1 MTGFGRIVIAFLLL
15 LAFQNLCLSQTK
27 DSSIS
32 GRITIEGKGAANVT
46 VILVLTPDD
55 WNNRKVIAS
64 AKTDDEGNFQL
75 KGLAAGKYRV
85 APNVPTSTGAN
96 RSRYDM
102 LGGKDITLNENE
114 KIENINFTLK
124 RGGVITGRVTDREG
138 RPVIA
143 QKVVIQSTDGRTE
156 FGGAF
161 GVDMY
166 ETDDRGIYRVYGLP
180 AGNYLVSLG
189 DVKNDGSISVGMKAR
204 TYYSRTFHPA
214 ATEKSEAKVI
224 ELEEGEEESGVNI
237 TLGVREKTYA
247 LNGRVVEVTS
257 NKPVDN
263 VNIGYGQ
270 LSPDGRGVG
279 SYGYDTR
286 SDATGRFSVE
296 GIKPGRYAAFVV
308 FDDKTDKRYS
318 DAVAFEII
326 DSDVDD
332 AEIKVR
338 RGASISGVA
347 ILEGATDATATAKFT
362 ELNITASGWG
372 DSQATLTAPNFRTN
386 KIGADGSFRFN
397 GLTPGKIRMIL
408 GYPQPKNFNLLRVEH
423 NGVALKDNTLDLSSE
438 PDATNVRMI
447 IEYAPNTL
455 RGKVNVTGGTLPQN
469 ARLIA
474 SISRVGQ
481 ENMMSRY
488 AEVDARGQ
496 FAIEGLSAGEYEI
509 TIIVSGLPNREP
521 QNPLRIKQRV
531 NINSLE
537 TNVTLTLNLEGNQ

>member
-1 MTGFGRIVIAFLLL
+1 MTKFNRIVIAFLWL
-15 LAFQNLCLSQTK
+15 LAFQILCLSQTK
-27 DSSIS
+27 DGAIS
-32 GRITIEGKGAANVT
+32 GRVTIEGKGASNIT
-46 VILVLTPDD
+46 VIVVLMPDD
-55 WNNRKVIAS
+55 WNNRKVAAS
-64 AKTDDEGNFQL
+64 AKTDDEGHFQL

-85 APNVPTSTGAN
+85 APNVPTFTGIN
-96 RSRYDM
+96 RSRYDS
-102 LGGKDITLNENE
+102 LGGKDITLNDNE
-114 KIENINFTLK
+114 KIENIDFTLK
-124 RGGVITGRVTDREG
+124 RGGVITGRVTDNEG

-143 QKVVIQSTDGRTE
+143 QKVVIQSSDGKTE

-189 DVKNDGSISVGMKAR
+189 DVKNDGSITVGMKAR
-204 TYYSRTFHPA
+204 TYYSRTYHPA

-224 ELEEGEEESGVNI
+224 ELEEGEEETGVNI

-247 LNGRVVEVTS
+247 LNGRVVDVTG

-263 VNIGYGQ
+263 VNIAYGQ
-270 LSPDGRGVG
+270 LSPDGKRVG

-286 SDATGRFSVE
+286 SDAMGKFSVE

-308 FDDKTDKRYS
+308 FDDKSDNRVS
-318 DAVAFEII
+318 DAVTFEII

-332 AEIKVR
+332 AEIKIR
-338 RGASISGVA
+338 RGVSISGVA
-347 ILEGATDATATAKFT
+347 ILEGASDATATAKFN

-397 GLTPGKIRMIL
+397 GLTPGKIRMVL
-408 GYPQPKNFNLLRVEH
+408 GYPQPKNFNLLRVEY
-423 NGVALKDNTLDLSSE
+423 NGVPLKDSTLDLSSE
-438 PDATNVRMI
+438 TEATNVRMI
-447 IEYAPNTL
+447 IEYAPNL
-455 RGKVNVTGGTLPQN
+455 IRGKVNVTGGTLPQS
-469 ARLIA
+469 ARLFA
-474 SISRVGQ
+474 TVTKVGL
-481 ENMMSRY
+481 ENMIPRP

-496 FAIEGLSAGEYEI
+496 FVIDSLSAGEYEI
-509 TIIVSGLPNREP
+509 SVIATGLPNREP
-521 QNPLRIKQRV
+521 QNPLRLKQRV
-531 NINSLE
+531 NVNNPE